1 VSREQE
7 NKLRE
12 EIQQLISG
20 KYASIDPVRV
30 SILLEALSVEFE
42 EVARNER
49 SKPPVGYAS
58 TPGSRVAASNNK
70 RPGGNADASSS
81 VDFLEISIVAV
92 DEHQVASLLNQ
103 IVNVGALMMEVDSPV
118 KLNEFVTLAIEYEP
132 LQFSMEIT
140 GRVVNISSRGTA
152 IEVMKLEREDR
163 AALESL
169 YQDYQHLLHDGSASN
184 SQDEASEP
192 SRAPA
197 SNAPAAAPAAS
208 TRSTREGTPARSAVS
223 RTSEGP
229 MARLGSTLDSARFTV
244 RRQVAITKPDE
255 QVANIAA
262 MNEPENKPDQGKAQ
276 KREEFYGPQTHW
288 IEPQGDPDRIEQ
300 LTDERILDIF
310 LQLSGHAFSGML
322 QLRQAPEKKG
332 GEELIWQL
340 LFDSGFL
347 VEASRRPRAP
357 RIELGHMLLLANR
370 IKKEDLSIA
379 AAHADEHLLPI
390 ERGLLELDLL
400 EPNALRQSLAG
411 RLTFVL
417 RRLCSVTKGTVEIYS
432 EESLPAGYLP
442 TPPLRVH
449 VAIERTVFQ
458 LLFEQL
464 RQLSVRE
471 REKQAYAEL
480 DAYPES
486 GPEEVDRVERA
497 LTNEDHL
504 KFIRRLA
511 TGRRRLREVIT
522 ESPLSGSDTFA
533 ILFALHRMGLLRF
546 DRSLHHTVVRERYR
560 ENVTVKYLSVH
571 KASYFEV
578 LNVHWSSYDEVIER
592 AYSELVQQ
600 FDPSQVPEN
609 LEKEVHQ
616 RVSDIRERI
625 ESAYQVLAR
634 REHRHAYRTRIMPE
648 YKLAHA
654 IPLFLKQ
661 CELAQ
666 RRNQIEEA
674 CDSLKRVLELDP
686 NHETARAQLAG
697 FEQRLKGDL
706 AENSSSMP
714 I

>member
-1 VSREQE
+1 MSRELE
-7 NKLRE
+7 NKLRD
-12 EIQQLISG
+12 EILKLISQRY
-20 KYASIDPVRV
+20 KSLDPVRV
-30 SILLEALSVEFE
+30 SILLETLSVEFE

-49 SKPPVGYAS
+49 SKPPAPTNQGISAS
-58 TPGSRVAASNNK
+58 AATGRKSGSGPDSH
-70 RPGGNADASSS
+70 SS

-92 DEHQVASLLNQ
+92 DEHQVANLLNQ

-118 KLNEFVTLAIEYEP
+118 KLNEFVTLAIEYAP

-169 YQDYQHLLHDGSASN
+169 FQDYQHLLHTPKENKEPEPASERAPVSSAPPVTSAS
-184 SQDEASEP
+184 
-192 SRAPA
+192 
-197 SNAPAAAPAAS
+197 
-208 TRSTREGTPARSAVS
+208 RSAVS
-223 RTSEGP
+223 RTNEGP
-229 MARLGSTLDSARFTV
+229 MARIGSTLDGGRFSV
-244 RRQVAITKPDE
+244 RRQVALTQPDE
-255 QVANIAA
+255 QVANMPA
-262 MNEPENKPDQGKAQ
+262 MEQEAKPDPGKPK
-276 KREEFYGPQTHW
+276 KREEFYGPQMHW
-288 IEPQGDPDRIEQ
+288 IEPQGDPDRIEE
-300 LTDERILDIF
+300 LTDERILDIL

-322 QLRQAPEKKG
+322 QLRQPADPAAG
-332 GEELIWQL
+332 NNEEVVWQL

-347 VEASRRPRAP
+347 VEASRRARSA
-357 RIELGHMLLLANR
+357 RIELGRMLLLANR
-370 IKKEDLSIA
+370 ITKEDLSIA
-379 AAHADEHLLPI
+379 AAHADEHQLPI

-400 EPNALRQSLAG
+400 APDALRQSLAG
-411 RLTFVL
+411 RLTFLL
-417 RRLCSVTKGTVEIYS
+417 RRLCNTVTGTVEIFS
-432 EESLPAGYLP
+432 EDSLPAGYLP

-449 VAIERTVFQ
+449 VAVERTIFQ

-464 RQLSVRE
+464 RQLSVRA
-471 REKQAYAEL
+471 REKQSSAEL

-486 GPEEVDRVERA
+486 GPEEVERVERA
-497 LTNEDHL
+497 LTNEDHI

-522 ESPLSGSDTFA
+522 ESPLSGADTFA

-592 AYSELVQQ
+592 AYRELIQQ
-600 FDPSQVPEN
+600 FDPGEVPQN
-609 LEKEVHQ
+609 LESEVHQ

-661 CELAQ
+661 CELAN

-674 CDSLKRVLELDP
+674 CDSLRRVLELDP
-686 NHETARAQLAG
+686 NHEVAKAQLAG
-697 FEQRLKGDL
+697 FEQQLNGDL
-706 AENSSSMP
+706 AEGSSSLP
-714 I
+714 V

>member
-1 VSREQE
+1 MSREQE

-12 EIQQLISG
+12 EIQQLISR
-20 KYASIDPVRV
+20 KYASLDPVRV
-30 SILLEALSVEFE
+30 SILLESLSVEFE
-42 EVARNER
+42 EAARNER
-49 SKPPVGYAS
+49 SRPPAQAPKSDPRTSPTSGKR
-58 TPGSRVAASNNK
+58 TGGS
-70 RPGGNADASSS
+70 ADASSS
-81 VDFLEISIVAV
+81 IDFLEISIVAV
-92 DEHQVASLLNQ
+92 DERQVASLLNQ

-118 KLNEFVTLAIEYEP
+118 KLNEFVTLAIEYAP

-169 YQDYQHLLHDGSASN
+169 YQDYQHLLHDASQSS
-184 SQDEASEP
+184 SQEELSEP
-192 SRAPA
+192 ARAP
-197 SNAPAAAPAAS
+197 SSSAPAVTPTPASA
-208 TRSTREGTPARSAVS
+208 TRSTREGTPVRSAVS

-244 RRQVAITKPDE
+244 RKQVAITKPDE

-262 MNEPENKPDQGKAQ
+262 MGEPESKPEQGKNE
-276 KREEFYGPQTHW
+276 KHEEFYGPLVHW

-322 QLRQAPEKKG
+322 QLRQKG
-332 GEELIWQL
+332 AKSKEEIIWQL

-357 RIELGHMLLLANR
+357 RSELGHMLLLANR

-379 AAHADEHLLPI
+379 AAHADEHQLPI

-417 RRLCSVTKGTVEIYS
+417 RKLCGVTEGTVEIYS

-449 VAIERTVFQ
+449 VAVERTVFQ

-592 AYSELVQQ
+592 AYRELIQQ
-600 FDPSQVPEN
+600 FDPGEVPEN

-654 IPLFLKQ
+654 VPLFLKQ